1 MGYVAYGM
9 FNEVTALTMRIA
21 KLDLSYIT
29 DVHSSIPIEIADNSA
44 VEPNFDET
52 EPSTALDRL
61 VLEEGHRNMIVS
73 LISQHFREKAS
84 SRSQK
89 EEFDIVKGKGE

>member
-1 MGYVAYGM
+1 MGDKPGM
-9 FNEVTALTMRIA
+9 
-21 KLDLSYIT
+21 
-29 DVHSSIPIEIADNSA
+29 
-44 VEPNFDET
+44 EPKTEET

-84 SRSQK
+84 SRSRI